1 MSFGLYLVGFLIL
14 IGGVAWGM
22 DQAGIAPVWIGITAV
37 ILFGLGMVSGV
48 GRTRAKDPPTHTP

>member
-1 MSFGLYLVGFLIL
+1 MSFGLYLVGFLIF

-22 DQAGIAPVWIGITAV
+22 TRLGVNPVWIAITAV

-48 GRTRAKDPPTHTP
+48 GRTRAKDPPAA

>member
-1 MSFGLYLVGFLIL
+1 MSFGLYLIGFVIF

-22 DQAGIAPVWIGITAV
+22 DRAGVSPVWIGITAV

-48 GRTRAKDPPTHTP
+48 GRTRAKDPPAA

>member
-22 DQAGIAPVWIGITAV
+22 GRAGVSPVWIAITAV
-37 ILFGLGMVSGV
+37 ILFGIGMVSGV
-48 GRTRAKDPPTHTP
+48 GRTRAKDPPST